1 MANLFLLLCLDL
13 FVWCG
18 LQLSSA
24 SDQACSDEV
33 LGLAGASAYCYHEN
47 NKSNGKKT
55 VKRYFHLEQSYFDY
69 F

>member
-1 MANLFLLLCLDL
+1 MEKLFLLLCLHL

-33 LGLAGASAYCYHEN
+33 LGLAGASAYCYHANYRSNEKN
-47 NKSNGKKT
+47 NQKIFSHT
-55 VKRYFHLEQSYFDY
+55 AELF
-69 F
+69 